1 MRHKKIKSNVKKTVL
16 LGMLAALTAASI
28 GYKASATSETPD
40 TGGSDDTAKDAKAGI
55 SALSLIHI

>member
-40 TGGSDDTAKDAKAGI
+40 TGGGTDTAEEPHDG
-55 SALSLIHI
+55 